1 MKHKIYGVCIL
12 TAFFFIAGCGEVETP
27 PTVVVNTE
35 TEALSYSFST
45 VLYDTVVCTK
55 KVECKYQQ
63 TKEQEISFSETG
75 RYVDA
80 VYVREG
86 DSVKKGTLL
95 CELSSE
101 SLESEIERLEYNIT
115 RNNLMLSYL
124 DEKENI
130 DIQYAW
136 INSNGNSEAAKESV
150 KNIQESYDKQRVSY
164 EDSLE
169 FDNLELSEKK
179 KLLSGSRLY
188 ASMDGVVYD
197 LDDDL
202 LGSTSKKG
210 EVIMTIVD
218 NDNGIFV
225 SALDEYEGL
234 FTQGETYDL
243 SVSLGTSTGLFEITP
258 LNMDKWEKGYQ
269 AFSIVLAP
277 ENASLEVGNIGSV
290 SLVTDSKENVLTL
303 PKSVVHEADGEKYV
317 YIVDEDNMREVKWIK
332 TGLEG
337 DDLIEIVSGLSEGD
351 EVVRK

>member
-12 TAFFFIAGCGEVETP
+12 TAFFLITGCGEIETP

-35 TEALSYSFST
+35 TETLSYSFST

-150 KNIQESYDKQRVSY
+150 KDIQESYDKQRVSY

-197 LDDDL
+197 LEDDL

-225 SALDEYEGL
+225 SGLDDYEGL
-234 FTQGETYDL
+234 FTEGETYEL
-243 SVSLGTSTGLFEITP
+243 SVSLGTSTGIFEITP

-269 AFSIVLAP
+269 AFSVVLAP
-277 ENASLEVGNIGSV
+277 ENVSLEVGNIGSV

-303 PKSVVHEADGEKYV
+303 PKSVVHESDGEKYV
-317 YIVDEDNMREVKWIK
+317 YVVDDDNMREVKWIK

-351 EVVRK
+351 EVVKK

>member
-1 MKHKIYGVCIL
+1 MKHKFYMACIL
-12 TAFFFIAGCGEVETP
+12 TAFLFAAGCGEVKTP

-35 TEALSYSFST
+35 TETLSYSFST
-45 VLYDTVVCTK
+45 VLYDTVICTK
-55 KVECKYQQ
+55 KVECKYRQ
-63 TKEQEISFSETG
+63 TKEQEICFSETG

-115 RNNLMLSYL
+115 RNKLMLSYL

-150 KNIQESYDKQRVSY
+150 KAIQESYDKQRVSY

-179 KLLSGSRLY
+179 TLLNGSRLY

-197 LDDDL
+197 LKDDL

-218 NDNGIFV
+218 ADNGIFV
-225 SALDEYEGL
+225 SALDDYDGL
-234 FTQGETYDL
+234 FSEGETYEL
-243 SVSLGTSTGLFEITP
+243 SVSLGTSTGMFEITP
-258 LNMDKWEKGYQ
+258 LNMNKWEAGYQ
-269 AFSIVLAP
+269 AFSVLLAP
-277 ENASLEVGNIGSV
+277 ENVSLEVGNIGSV
-290 SLVTDSKENVLTL
+290 ILVTDSKENVLTL

-317 YIVDEDNMREVKWIK
+317 YIADDDNMREVKWIK

-337 DDLIEIVSGLSEGD
+337 DDLIEIVSGLNEGD
-351 EVVRK
+351 EVVKK